1 MSTQQKL
8 NNTVKNIDLS
18 KKDFLLSFL
27 TRVVIYQK
35 AHISF
40 VIIYVFSCIIVEASN
55 FSNMISW
62 LLLEKKINL
71 LL

>member
-40 VIIYVFSCIIVEASN
+40 IITYVFSCIIVEASN